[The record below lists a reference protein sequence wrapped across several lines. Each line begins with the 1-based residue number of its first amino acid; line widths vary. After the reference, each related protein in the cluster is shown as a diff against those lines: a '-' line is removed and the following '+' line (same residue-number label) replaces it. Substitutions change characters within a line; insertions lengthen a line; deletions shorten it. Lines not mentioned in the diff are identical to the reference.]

1 MDLIL
6 NIKYLK
12 KFVRKYIIV
21 MWSIIYLSLSLN
33 SIYDYIKYYNGTHK
47 LEVNKFINQSNYY
60 PGYRSTSTST
70 STSTKSC
77 SMIENN
83 FGRILE
89 PASLDWR
96 EKSVVTPVKNQGAC
110 GSCWSFSATG
120 ALESVWAIYSGS
132 LEELSEQQLIDCSTL
147 YGNNACNGGE
157 MTAAFEYVI
166 DHGICLENDIP
177 YLGKKQNCP
186 DSKCN
191 TIPHFSSC
199 KLLGKAN
206 QQQMMRYVQYHP
218 LSVGIQ
224 ADQPLFKFY
233 KSGVIT
239 SKDCGTN
246 VDHGV
251 LVVGYGTE
259 NGHDYWLVKNSWGAD
274 WGDNGYVKIGR
285 SDSNNDIGICGIASE
300 VSFPVV

>member
-1 MDLIL
+1 
-6 NIKYLK
+6 
-12 KFVRKYIIV
+12 
-21 MWSIIYLSLSLN
+21 MWSIIYLALSFNRIL
-33 SIYDYIKYYNGTHK
+33 DYINNYNGTHK

-60 PGYRSTSTST
+60 PGFRTS
-70 STSTKSC
+70 STKSC
-77 SMIENN
+77 SSIEKNY
-83 FGRILE
+83 GRMRQ

-96 EKSVVTPVKNQGAC
+96 NKSVITPVKNQGTC

-132 LEELSEQQLIDCSTL
+132 LESFSEQQLIDCSTS
-147 YGNNACNGGE
+147 YGNNACQGGE

-166 DHGICLENDIP
+166 DNGICLENDIP
-177 YLGKKQNCP
+177 YLGKKLNCP
-186 DSKCN
+186 EHKCN

-199 KLLGKAN
+199 SLLDKGN
-206 QQQMMRYVQYHP
+206 QQQMMRYVQFNP

-224 ADQPLFKFY
+224 ADQPLFQFY

-239 SKDCGTN
+239 SPDCGTN

-251 LVVGYGTE
+251 LIVGYGTE
-259 NGHDYWLVKNSWGAD
+259 DGHDYWLIKNSWGPD
-274 WGDNGYVKIGR
+274 WGDKGYVKIGR